1 MGFGYSHKYVSH
13 FYFPQLFRHG
23 PRTPVST
30 YPNDPYIKSIKSGW
44 RRLKISD
51 IGQVY
56 YVCLNSI

>member
-30 YPNDPYIKSIKSGW
+30 YPNDPYINETYEPFGW
-44 RRLKISD
+44 GALTNVSTY
-51 IGQVY
+51 QT
-56 YVCLNSI
+56 